1 MTKQT
6 KLWLGV
12 GLVAVAGYLVWKQSK
27 KTDKKN
33 ASGKEPL
40 FSKTKS
46 SGVVSANCGSCGSCT
61 KVSSEE
67 CFSGFIL
74 VDTPSCKCKGCA
86 TAIEVQTNCI
96 PTSLE
101 TAD

>member
-6 KLWLGV
+6 KLLLGV
-12 GLVAVAGYLVWKQSK
+12 GLVALAGFLIWKQNQK
-27 KTDKKN
+27 PKTDETKK
-33 ASGKEPL
+33 ASGKDNL
-40 FSKTKS
+40 NLKG
-46 SGVVSANCGSCGSCT
+46 GVESANCGSCGSCT
-61 KVSSEE
+61 KVRSEE
-67 CFSGFIL
+67 CLSGFIL

-101 TAD
+101 TAE